1 MVDWLGQWLKDI
13 VLIVLFAAF
22 VDLLVPDNALKK
34 YVKLT
39 ISLMILITI
48 LAPLIE
54 WLKPDLDIR
63 EAAFAAMTSG
73 DAEMP
78 PLSAVLENG
87 GKLRMEA
94 ESRAASLAEQQI
106 AGQIRRQVGE
116 AFPVTVVSADVRLG
130 PGEQEGTTEIESV
143 RLILSPRPEVRD
155 SAPDDPGEPE
165 SGTNGEAET
174 EMDRRL
180 SSGPEDGAGSRPDA
194 VRPGAVQPVR
204 VAPVNVSVSGK
215 RAGDPGSGGSGTGG
229 TSPAEEAAAAAGGRA
244 QPDRRDARMSPADKR
259 RLAAD
264 VAVQVGV
271 WWGIGGERIE
281 VRWDEG
287 EEGA

>member
-1 MVDWLGQWLKDI
+1 MVDWLGQWLKEI

-54 WLKPDLDIR
+54 WLKPNLDIR
-63 EAAFAAMTSG
+63 EAAFTAMASG
-73 DAEMP
+73 DAGMP
-78 PLSAVLENG
+78 PLSAVLEEG

-94 ESRAASLAEQQI
+94 ESRATRLAEQQI
-106 AGQIRRQVGE
+106 AGQIRRQVGQ

-130 PGEQEGTTEIESV
+130 PGEQEGTAEIESV
-143 RLILSPRPEVRD
+143 RLILSPRPDGRD
-155 SAPDDPGEPE
+155 SPEGPGEPE
-165 SGTNGEAET
+165 PGAGDAAEAAAG
-174 EMDRRL
+174 RRL
-180 SSGPEDGAGSRPDA
+180 SGEPERGAGGRPDA
-194 VRPGAVQPVR
+194 VRPGGVQPVR
-204 VAPVNVSVSGK
+204 VAPVNVSFSGK
-215 RAGDPGSGGSGTGG
+215 RGGNSGIGDP
-229 TSPAEEAAAAAGGRA
+229 SPAEEASAAAGGRTE
-244 QPDRRDARMSPADKR
+244 QDHGTVRMAPADKR
-259 RLAAD
+259 RLAVD

-271 WWGIGGERIE
+271 WWGIGGERVE
-281 VRWDEG
+281 VIWDEG